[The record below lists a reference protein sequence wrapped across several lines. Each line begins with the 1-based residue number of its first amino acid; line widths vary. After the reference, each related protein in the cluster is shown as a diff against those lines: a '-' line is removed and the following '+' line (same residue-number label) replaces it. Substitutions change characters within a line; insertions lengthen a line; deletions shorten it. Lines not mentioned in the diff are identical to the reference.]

1 MADTHDNRPGEEE
14 DEEEEIDDSV
24 RPEPLQLP
32 CPRLIYVLGVQD
44 DERCRPLRHPCQSYH
59 A

>member
-24 RPEPLQLP
+24 RSLLP
-32 CPRLIYVLGVQD
+32 QYVPQA
-44 DERCRPLRHPCQSYH
+44 HT
-59 A
+59 

>member
-24 RPEPLQLP
+24 WPKPHTIP
-32 CPRLIYVLGVQD
+32 CIGSHML
-44 DERCRPLRHPCQSYH
+44 
-59 A
+59 